1 MILAEQCFTNCLGA
15 SVRKLQGRVELYEGS
30 TLLQVFKKTDNL
42 KSFSIERTGE
52 VNKFFGFGVG
62 QKITVELV
70 DKNREININKN
81 HTLEAVF
88 GTGTDY
94 VYTNPLFYVEEVK
107 RNENTNELTI
117 TAFDAL
123 NKANQ
128 YTVNDLNILAPYTL
142 KAFALHCAT
151 ILGLPLKIDVPEGDM
166 SFETLYP
173 NGANFEGTENVRDA
187 LNAIAEATQTIYFI
201 NYEWQLVFKRLGQ
214 AIDLEIPKS
223 NYFTLNSKDNIT
235 LAAVAHTTELGDNVI
250 KESGTPGI
258 TCYIRDNPFWELRD
272 DIAVLVENALA
283 AVEGLSMSQFDIT
296 WRGNYLLEIGDRIA
310 MTTKDDE
317 TIYAYVLN
325 DSTTYSGGLQQKNS
339 WSFEEGARPFTNPT
353 TLGETLKETFARVD
367 KANKRIDLVVSEV
380 NATSEQMAALQ
391 LTTNSI
397 NASVSNIE
405 QVNSEL
411 NNEIAT
417 LSTRVD
423 ATMTDEQVEFKI
435 QSKLSEGV
443 DKVITKEKNFTF
455 DDEGLSISSS
465 ENKLSTT
472 ITENGMK
479 VYNNSNEVLAANNEG
494 VKAIDLH
501 ATTFLIIGKNSRFE
515 DMGNRTACFWIGG

>member
-1 MILAEQCFTNCLGA
+1 MIIAEQCFSNCLGA
-15 SVRKLQGRVELYEGS
+15 PVRRIQGRVELYEGS

-42 KSFSIERTGE
+42 KKFSVERTGE

-62 QKITVELV
+62 QKLTVELV

-88 GTGTDY
+88 GTGSDY

-117 TAFDAL
+117 IAYDAL

-128 YTVNDLNILAPYTL
+128 YTVNDLNIIAPYTL
-142 KAFALHCAT
+142 KTFALYCAT
-151 ILGLPLKIDVPEGDM
+151 ILGLPLKIDIPEGDN
-166 SFETLYP
+166 SFDTIYP
-173 NGANFEGTENVRDA
+173 NGANFSGTENVRDA

-201 NYEWQLVFKRLGQ
+201 DYEWQLVFKRLGE
-214 AIDLEIPKS
+214 AVDLEISKD
-223 NYFTLNSKDNIT
+223 NYFTLNSKDNIVVAT
-235 LAAVAHTTELGDNVI
+235 VAHTTELGDNVV
-250 KESGTPGI
+250 EPSETPGI
-258 TCYIRDNPFWELRD
+258 TCYVRDNPFWELRD
-272 DIAVLVENALA
+272 DIAVLVKNAKA
-283 AVEGLSMSQFDIT
+283 AVEGLSMNQFDIT

-317 TIYAYVLN
+317 TIYSYVLN

-353 TLGETLKETFARVD
+353 TLGETLKETFAKVD
-367 KANKRIDLVVSEV
+367 KANKTIELLVSNQDANSQQISDLQMTASGID
-380 NATSEQMAALQ
+380 ATVKSLEQ
-391 LTTNSI
+391 TTNSLSGDI
-397 NASVSNIE
+397 SNLSKQVSM
-405 QVNSEL
+405 
-411 NNEIAT
+411 A
-417 LSTRVD
+417 
-423 ATMTDEQVEFKI
+423 MTDTQVEIKI
-435 QSKLSEGV
+435 NSRLDEGV

-472 ITENGMK
+472 ITEDGMK
-479 VYNNSNEVLAANNEG
+479 VYNNSNEVLTANNEG

-501 ATTFLIIGKNSRFE
+501 ATTYLIIGKNSRFE
-515 DMGNRTACFWIGG
+515 DRGNRTACFWIGG